1 MKLHSV
7 ARYLLTLFLPVQ
19 FAGIAVPSLQAQ
31 NSLLWEVKSSKGA
44 TSYLFGTIHVA
55 DSAVFM
61 QRDTVLAL
69 LDGASSFH
77 AELNLDSMFAM
88 QNPLIMMLPPDKT
101 LASFYTE
108 AEMAEIRVVL
118 KERFG
123 PLAVGLERMKPA
135 AIAVMLSMESAENA
149 ADMVQLSVDQF
160 LWNRAASLGIP
171 RFGIERISEQLALLD
186 SIPPSILL
194 DVIRD
199 GNALGPSVDDL
210 TKAYAGERLEEIAA
224 LIDSVSSVETFMQRL
239 NDDRNVLM
247 IERLQPTLQQGNA
260 FIAVGTAHLPGKQGL
275 IEGLRKAGYS
285 VRPITEGKRVQWLK
299 VPDIIRRN

>member
-1 MKLHSV
+1 M
-7 ARYLLTLFLPVQ
+7 FLPVQ
-19 FAGIAVPSLQAQ
+19 FAGLTATTVQAQ
-31 NSLLWEVKSSKGA
+31 NSLLWEIKSGKGA

-69 LDGASSFH
+69 LDRASSFH

-88 QNPLIMMLPPDKT
+88 QNPMIMMLPPDKS
-101 LASFYTE
+101 LASFYTTE
-108 AEMAEIRVVL
+108 EMTEIRAVL
-118 KERFG
+118 QDRFG
-123 PLAVGLERMKPA
+123 PMAAALERMKPA
-135 AIAVMLSMESAENA
+135 AIAVMLSMESMEGA

-160 LWNRAASLGIP
+160 LWNRAELAGIP
-171 RFGIERISEQLALLD
+171 RFGIERISEQMALLD

-224 LIDSVSSVETFMQRL
+224 LIDSVTSVETFMQRL

-260 FIAVGTAHLPGKQGL
+260 FIAVGTAHLAGKQGL
-275 IEGLRKAGYS
+275 IEGLRKAGYT
-285 VRPITEGKRVQWLK
+285 VKPITAGKRVQWLK
-299 VPDIIRRN
+299 QPDIIRRH